1 MAMPYSS
8 HAAATAVSCTEPPA
22 WAMYL
27 RARERGESGGASG
40 GDESG
45 GDESGGA
52 SSAYYCVSMVTII
65 KNN

>member
-27 RARERGESGGASG
+27 RARERGESGG
-40 GDESG
+40 ESG